1 MSTSINYGFS
11 HFDNIAFRKSR
22 SYLRPHNRRA
32 AYTALPR
39 VWSALIQAN
48 ADNSPTWRPNGRGG
62 VTSRGAFPS
71 VKVRRAQPFVG
82 SNERKYIHICEADGR
97 VVQYW
102 MQPHRLEIH
111 VDGYDRPLIY
121 FPDVRREM
129 EDGTVEIIELKSS
142 LAQIDSDPDYAL
154 KLALAEKVYAEKGWR
169 FSVETAEDNFSLSL
183 LFCTNASR
191 VAHDN
196 TTRITTADWMRL
208 HEHMEGRGGVS
219 SYADVIDALRG
230 AKGPTPGA
238 GRAKLH
244 ALVVRRAVRLD
255 LGLRLLPSTPVH
267 LVVADGRGI

>member
-11 HFDNIAFRKSR
+11 HFDNIAFRKGR
-22 SYLRPHNRRA
+22 SYLRPYNPCPA
-32 AYTALPR
+32 GAVLPPI
-39 VWSALIQAN
+39 WSALIQAN

-82 SNERKYIHICEADGR
+82 SNERRYIHICEADGR

-102 MQPHRLEIH
+102 MQPHRLEMH

-129 EDGTVEIIELKSS
+129 EDGTIEIVELKSS
-142 LAQIDSDPDYAL
+142 LAQIDSDPAYAL
-154 KLALAEKVYAEKGWR
+154 KLALAAKVYAEKGWR
-169 FSVETAEDNFSLSL
+169 FSLETGEDNFSMGL

-208 HEHMEGRGGVS
+208 HEHMEGRGGTS
-219 SYADVIDALRG
+219 SYTDVSAALCG
-230 AKGPTPGA
+230 AKIAAPGA

-244 ALVVRRAVRLD
+244 ALVVRRAVRID
-255 LGLRLLPSTPVH
+255 LGLRLLPTTPVH
-267 LVVADGRGI
+267 LVVRESKGI